1 MTAPTTRRSTT
12 AVLAAPVL
20 ALALATTL
28 AACATPA
35 DPGDKDTPT
44 STTISSVDAAAPT
57 LVDIGGRSLQLR
69 CTGTGSP
76 TVILEA
82 GLGGDLHSW
91 DRVQP
96 ALAERTRVCSYDR
109 PGTGGSEPASGTRT
123 TGEAV
128 EDLHALLEAADVPSP
143 YVLVGFS
150 FGGLI
155 TQHYASTFPDEVSG
169 LVLVE
174 SLHPREFAVTEK
186 HLTRRQIEED
196 HASALDN
203 TEGMDPFAS
212 VEEIAS
218 AGPLPAVPLVVV
230 SAGIL
235 EPWPPGWDSKLFDR
249 LRDEL
254 QQDLARSVPNGRRVI
269 AEHSR
274 HDVPREQ
281 PDVIVEAVNS
291 VLDAQS

>member
-1 MTAPTTRRSTT
+1 MSTRRSTGAGVAASAFAI
-12 AVLAAPVL
+12 AV
-20 ALALATTL
+20 ALGSCAGPEDPGEKDT
-28 AACATPA
+28 ATP
-35 DPGDKDTPT
+35 TT
-44 STTISSVDAAAPT
+44 SSSVDPALPT

-109 PGTGGSEPASGTRT
+109 PGTGGSEPAPGTRT
-123 TGEAV
+123 TGQAV

-174 SLHPREFAVTEK
+174 SLHPREFAVAEK
-186 HLTRRQIEED
+186 HLTRRQVEED

-203 TEGMDPFAS
+203 IEDMDPFTS
-212 VEEIAS
+212 VDEIAS

-235 EPWPPGWDSKLFDR
+235 EPYPPGWDAELFNR

-254 QQDLARSVPNGRRVI
+254 QDDLAGSVPDGRRVI
-269 AEHSR
+269 AEQSR
-274 HDVPREQ
+274 HDVPQEQ
-281 PDVIVEAVNS
+281 PEVIVEAVNS
-291 VLDAQS
+291 VLDAKS

>member
-1 MTAPTTRRSTT
+1 MSARRAPS
-12 AVLAAPVL
+12 AVLSAP
-20 ALALATTL
+20 ALVMAMAL
-28 AACATPA
+28 AACAG
-35 DPGDKDTPT
+35 PGNPDENDTATPT
-44 STTISSVDAAAPT
+44 TTSSVEAAAPT

-123 TGEAV
+123 TGQAV

-174 SLHPREFAVTEK
+174 SLHPRQFAVTEK

-196 HASALDN
+196 HASALGN

-212 VEEIAS
+212 VDEIAS

-235 EPWPPGWDSKLFDR
+235 EPWPPGWDPKLFNR

-254 QQDLARSVPNGRRVI
+254 QQDLARSVPDGRRVI

-281 PDVIVEAVNS
+281 PEVIVEAVSS
-291 VLDAQS
+291 VLDQNR

>member
-1 MTAPTTRRSTT
+1 MTAPTTRRSIG
-12 AVLAAPVL
+12 AFLAAPVL
-20 ALALATTL
+20 AMALATTL
-28 AACATPA
+28 AACANPG
-35 DPGDKDTPT
+35 DPGEKDTATPT
-44 STTISSVDAAAPT
+44 SASVDADAPR

-123 TGEAV
+123 TGQAV

-196 HASALDN
+196 HAAALGN

-212 VEEIAS
+212 VDEIAS

-254 QQDLARSVPNGRRVI
+254 QQDLARSVPDGRRVI

-274 HDVPREQ
+274 HEVPREQ

>member
-1 MTAPTTRRSTT
+1 MSTRRSTG

-20 ALALATTL
+20 ALILATSL
-28 AACATPA
+28 GACATS
-35 DPGDKDTPT
+35 GDSDEKDTATPT
-44 STTISSVDAAAPT
+44 TASPSVDPALPT

-91 DRVQP
+91 DEVQP

-109 PGTGGSEPASGTRT
+109 PGTGGSEAASGTRT
-123 TGEAV
+123 TGQAV

-143 YVLVGFS
+143 YLLVGFS

-174 SLHPREFAVTEK
+174 SLHPREFAVNEK
-186 HLTRRQIEED
+186 HMTRRQIEED
-196 HASALDN
+196 HASALGN

-212 VEEIAS
+212 VDEIAS

-235 EPWPPGWDSKLFDR
+235 EPWPPGWDAKLFNR

-254 QQDLARSVPNGRRVI
+254 QQDLARSVPDGRRVI

-274 HDVPREQ
+274 HEVPREE
-281 PDVIVEAVNS
+281 PEVIVEAVSS
-291 VLDAQS
+291 VLDAQT

>member
-1 MTAPTTRRSTT
+1 MTAPTTRRSTG
-12 AVLAAPVL
+12 AVLAAPIL
-20 ALALATTL
+20 AMALATTL
-28 AACATPA
+28 AACATA
-35 DPGDKDTPT
+35 GDAGEMDTATPT
-44 STTISSVDAAAPT
+44 TTSADAAAPT
-57 LVDIGGRSLQLR
+57 LVDIGDRSLQLR

-96 ALAERTRVCSYDR
+96 AVAERTRVCSYDR

-123 TGEAV
+123 TGQAV

-196 HASALDN
+196 HASALGN

-212 VEEIAS
+212 VDEIAS

-254 QQDLARSVPNGRRVI
+254 QQDLARSVPDGRRVI

-274 HDVPREQ
+274 HEVPREE
-281 PDVIVEAVNS
+281 PDVIVEAVIS
-291 VLDAQS
+291 VLDAQG